1 MNVHSINVLA
11 MVCSITTF
19 GAAQIFGEATID
31 GSGNYIYRIDVEDNN
46 EPGKGFDKYQI
57 RLSKPYDSGKHVLEG
72 GNVQIHK

>member
-31 GSGNYIYRIDVEDNN
+31 GAGKYAYVIDVEDHG
-46 EPGKGFDKYQI
+46 EPGSTDTYWIILDNG
-57 RLSKPYDSGKHVLEG
+57 YDSGSHPLG
-72 GNVQIHK
+72 GGTIEIHKT